1 MQQNGILQLSV
12 IIINYNVKF
21 FLEQCL
27 LSLLKAAKE
36 IACEILV
43 VDNASTDGSKEYL
56 TDKFPQVHFYWL
68 SSNLGFG
75 KANNYA
81 FQKAKADYILLLN
94 PDTIIA
100 EDSLMLCL
108 EYFKTNGNCGALGV
122 RMIDGN
128 GSFLKESKRGFP
140 TLARSFFRFSG
151 LCNVFPHSKKISGY
165 YCGHLPQNKSGRVE
179 VLSGAFLMLQK
190 KTIEAINGFDENFF
204 MYGDDIDLSYRIHNA
219 GMENHYF
226 AGTTIVHFKGE
237 STQRF
242 SKSYVKHFY
251 NAMHIYVNKHYQQ
264 NKTSR
269 AFMHVFITASQCLA
283 GFKLSIKKFLS
294 KREPIKNL
302 NAAIVSTQPEF
313 NQMLQ
318 LIKFALP
325 PVTVCGRIANT
336 RNDTGANIGSWK
348 NINTVV
354 AQKKITLIAF
364 CEGSNTF
371 KNIITQMQETKVK
384 QGFLIYSAGSN
395 SMVGSNNKN
404 SNGRIITRF

>member
-108 EYFKTNGNCGALGV
+108 EYFTTNGNCGALGV

-128 GSFLKESKRGFP
+128 GSFLKESKKG
-140 TLARSFFRFSG
+140 
-151 LCNVFPHSKKISGY
+151 IS
-165 YCGHLPQNKSGRVE
+165 
-179 VLSGAFLMLQK
+179 
-190 KTIEAINGFDENFF
+190 
-204 MYGDDIDLSYRIHNA
+204 
-219 GMENHYF
+219 
-226 AGTTIVHFKGE
+226 
-237 STQRF
+237 
-242 SKSYVKHFY
+242 
-251 NAMHIYVNKHYQQ
+251 
-264 NKTSR
+264 
-269 AFMHVFITASQCLA
+269 
-283 GFKLSIKKFLS
+283 
-294 KREPIKNL
+294 
-302 NAAIVSTQPEF
+302 
-313 NQMLQ
+313 
-318 LIKFALP
+318 
-325 PVTVCGRIANT
+325 
-336 RNDTGANIGSWK
+336 NIGPF
-348 NINTVV
+348 V
-354 AQKKITLIAF
+354 F
-364 CEGSNTF
+364 
-371 KNIITQMQETKVK
+371 
-384 QGFLIYSAGSN
+384 
-395 SMVGSNNKN
+395 
-404 SNGRIITRF
+404 

>member
-1 MQQNGILQLSV
+1 MQQNVILQLSV

-36 IACEILV
+36 IDCEILV

-56 TDKFPQVHFYWL
+56 TNKFSQVHFYWL

-81 FQKAKADYILLLN
+81 LQKAKGDYILLLN

-100 EDSLMLCL
+100 EDSLILCL
-108 EYFKTNGNCGALGV
+108 EYFKVNSNCGALGV
-122 RMIDGN
+122 RMIDGK
-128 GSFLKESKRGFP
+128 GKFLKESKRGFP
-140 TLARSFFRFSG
+140 TLSRSFYKFSG
-151 LCNVFPHSKKISGY
+151 LCNVFPRSKKISGY
-165 YCGHLPQNKSGRVE
+165 YFGHLPQNKSGRVE
-179 VLSGAFLMLQK
+179 VLAGAFMMLQQK
-190 KTIEAINGFDENFF
+190 SIEASNGFDEKFF
-204 MYGDDIDLSYRIHNA
+204 MYGEDVDLSYRIHNA

-237 STQRF
+237 STQKF

-269 AFMHVFITASQCLA
+269 AFMHVFIAASQCLA
-283 GFKLSIKKFLS
+283 GIKLIIKKKLSKKGS
-294 KREPIKNL
+294 AKNL
-302 NAAIVSTQPEF
+302 NAAIVSTQAEF

-325 PVTVCGRIANT
+325 PVTVCGRIANSG
-336 RNDTGANIGSWK
+336 NDTGANIGSWK

-354 AQKKITLIAF
+354 AKKNITLIVF
-364 CEGSNTF
+364 CEGSNSF

-384 QGFLIYSAGSN
+384 HGFLITSTGSN

-404 SNGRIITRF
+404 GKGMVIARF